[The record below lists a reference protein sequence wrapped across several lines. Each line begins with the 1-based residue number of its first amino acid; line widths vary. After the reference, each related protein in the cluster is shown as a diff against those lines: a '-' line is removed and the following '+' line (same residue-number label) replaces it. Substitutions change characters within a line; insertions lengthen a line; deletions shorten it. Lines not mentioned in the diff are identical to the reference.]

1 MQLIQIDQSWFQV
14 DIWWIIIIA
23 IFLVA
28 FIAFAVERSIKA
40 HRRRQSAGKEEMI
53 GSKATVVEKL
63 KPKGVVFLEGERWT
77 AISEEGQIEVD
88 EEVVVTRVESLKVY
102 VVKNTEGGRE

>member
-1 MQLIQIDQSWFQV
+1 MQLLQIDQNWFQV

-23 IFLVA
+23 LFIVA
-28 FIAFAVERSIKA
+28 FIAFAIERSIRA
-40 HRRRQSAGKEEMI
+40 HQRRQTTGKEEMI
-53 GSKATVVEKL
+53 GMKATVVEQL

-88 EEVVVTRVESLKVY
+88 EEVVVTRVESLKLY
-102 VVKNTEGGRE
+102 VVKNTEGGKE